1 MLMDKKCPRFRHRR
15 SETGE
20 VMLEG
25 MIIVTLTIFLLV
37 WLLGLG
43 FLYYQRYVTTIVTN
57 DAAVK
62 IASTYNNPSSDII
75 MGYVTTEDLS
85 QRDLY
90 RNFSSGKNSGSLHS
104 TNQDRAA
111 AYVKYILNKANFAGT
126 VAEVKVELEV
136 VTDSLVRK
144 HIKLTTTC
152 TYNTPFGAVLD
163 MFGFGS
169 QSTYRAVA
177 CADCT
182 DIADYISTV
191 QFAATASTGEFLEG
205 DKFTSSILKMLNKFV
220 EYYNYKYS

>member
-1 MLMDKKCPRFRHRR
+1 
-15 SETGE
+15 
-20 VMLEG
+20 MLEG
-25 MIIVTLTIFLLV
+25 MIVITLTIFILV

-62 IASTYNNPSSDII
+62 IASTYNNPTSDII

-85 QRDLY
+85 HRDLY
-90 RNFSSGKNSGSLHS
+90 RNFSGKKSSRSLQT
-104 TNQDRAA
+104 TNQERAS

-126 VAEVKVELEV
+126 VEEVKVELEM

-144 HIKLTTTC
+144 HVKLTTTC
-152 TYNTPFGAVLD
+152 TYNTPFGEVLD
-163 MFGFGS
+163 MFGFGA

-191 QFAATASTGEFLEG
+191 QFAVTASSGKYLEG
-205 DKFTSSILKMLNKFV
+205 DKFSSSILKMLNAFV